1 VDRRSLPAPRT
12 LRHPAE
18 PEPPASPAA
27 MFIEEL
33 IIDGFKS
40 YSTRVN
46 VGPFDRQF
54 NAITGLNGSGK
65 SNILD
70 SICFV
75 LGISNLSQVRVG
87 NLSELVYKQGQ
98 AGVTKAS
105 VTVVFN
111 NADKSSSP
119 VGYEAHDKIT
129 ITRQIVIGGRNRY
142 LLNSHNVQQNQ
153 IQNLFH
159 SVSLNVNNP
168 HFLIMQG
175 RITKVIN
182 MKPQETLSM
191 IEEAAGTRMFENKK
205 AGALRTLEKK
215 QNKVDEINRL
225 LSEEI
230 TPTLEK
236 LQRERANYMLWMS
249 NNNEIERLQRFCVA
263 YEYVQVKHRL
273 ENKNQQL
280 DEMEEGLQQLVS
292 TIKALDDREVEVN
305 KQIKEQTAARDQ
317 QRSHELKKLE
327 EENSKK
333 GKEVAAT
340 ESKLKNRESD
350 LQAFLE
356 SRKQS
361 QSALGEAQKQVE
373 QKEKAFQ
380 KEKTKFDQLAEAQ
393 DKVKKDIEKAQ
404 WTMQALTAGMS
415 AQAAPEG
422 EGEGK
427 SLREQLLA
435 AQTRLSEMEADQKK
449 KTMGIASLKERIG
462 SAEQALTKS
471 KQDGK
476 RLSKEKALA
485 DGIITEKRA
494 ELKKLKFDPEAYQQL
509 IHTARQSEAAM
520 LALHERLDTLRA
532 HLGGIDFN
540 YQDPYRGFDRN
551 AVKGVVAKLFHISP
565 DFESYH
571 RALEVCAGGRLF
583 FVVTDNEET
592 GKALLER
599 GQLRRRVTII
609 PLNKIVDPTI
619 PPSTVKQ
626 AKRVMPQGG
635 ELHCALEI
643 IGFQREIES
652 AMRYVFG
659 GFLVCDTP
667 ETAKQVSFHPNVRVR
682 SVTKEG
688 DLYDP
693 AGTITGGSAPKGG
706 NILMKLQEL
715 SQLEQQVHHQQKD
728 FDKVRSQLEKF
739 KAAASQYETL
749 DRDLKCK
756 EHELE
761 LIEDRIT
768 RSEHHAAETSLQG
781 AQSQLEQFEAD
792 LKALPDE
799 KKQLE
804 KTVKQ
809 LEKEIKSLESSREE
823 RIKHLEEQ
831 VEQLKATAKQ
841 QVDKL
846 ERQREKFE
854 QTNVELEVMRNEM
867 LAQQNTDQ
875 ASGQSHE
882 SLQGE
887 VEQLKANL
895 EKQRALHTE
904 QGEKLEA
911 LRGNLKGLDESL
923 GKLATE
929 LTENRQQREEKELE
943 QKRLSHKVQQLQK
956 DDKEAHV
963 VVARME
969 KQHAW
974 IEKEKAF
981 FGKAGTD
988 FDFETNNYQEN
999 KGRLDDLSTQ
1009 QKTLGKNINKK
1020 AMAMFEKAEQEYKDL
1035 LQKRDII
1042 LNDKQKIEHVIRDLD
1057 EKKSETLRRTWQK
1070 VNKDFD
1076 SIFGTLLPHTNAKLE
1091 PPEGMDPTEGLE
1103 IKVAFNKVWKQSLSE
1118 LSGGQRSLLALSL
1131 VLALLLFKPAPM
1143 YILDEIDS
1151 ALDLSHTQ
1159 NIGHMI
1165 RTHFPHSQFI
1175 VVSLKEG
1182 MFNHANVLFRTRFID
1197 GTSTVARYAIREPGD
1212 RIELPDEGGKENE
1225 ASTGKAS
1232 KKRKAS
1238 ADA

>member
-1 VDRRSLPAPRT
+1 
-12 LRHPAE
+12 
-18 PEPPASPAA
+18 

-46 VGPFDRQF
+46 VGPFDKMF

-111 NADKSSSP
+111 NLDKSCSP

-191 IEEAAGTRMFENKK
+191 IEEAAGTRMYENKK
-205 AGALRTLEKK
+205 AGAIRTLEKK

-236 LQRERANYMLWMS
+236 LQRERANYMLWVS
-249 NNNEIERLQRFCVA
+249 NNNEIERLTRFCVA
-263 YEYVQVKHRL
+263 YEYMQVKHRL

-280 DEMEEGLQQLVS
+280 DEMEEALQQLVAA
-292 TIKALDDREVEVN
+292 IKALDDREV
-305 KQIKEQTAARDQ
+305 QINQDMKEQTAARDK

-327 EENSKK
+327 EEHSKK
-333 GKEVAAT
+333 GKEVAST
-340 ESKLKNRESD
+340 ESKLRNRESD
-350 LQAFLE
+350 LQSLLE

-361 QSALGEAQKQVE
+361 QSALGELAKQVE
-373 QKEKAFQ
+373 QKEKIYQ
-380 KEKTKFDQLAEAQ
+380 KEKGKFDTLAEQQ

-422 EGEGK
+422 EGEGR

-435 AQTRLSEMEADQKK
+435 AQTRLSEMEAEQKK

-462 SAEQALTKS
+462 GAEQALSKS
-471 KQDGK
+471 KQEGK
-476 RLSKEKALA
+476 RLSKEKT
-485 DGIITEKRA
+485 ITENLINEKRQ
-494 ELKKLKFDPEAYQQL
+494 ELKKLKFDPEGHQQL
-509 IHTARQSEAAM
+509 IQAARQSEATFYKAQ
-520 LALHERLDTLRA
+520 ERVDALRA
-532 HLGGIDFN
+532 HLGNLDFN
-540 YQDPYRGFDRN
+540 FADPYRGFDRSK
-551 AVKGVVAKLFHISP
+551 VKGVVAKLFHIDP
-565 DFESYH
+565 DHAAFH

-592 GKALLER
+592 GKALLEK

-619 PPSTVKQ
+619 SPSTVRQ
-626 AKRVMPQGG
+626 ARKVMPEGA
-635 ELHCALEI
+635 EVHCALEI
-643 IGFQREIES
+643 VGFQKEVES

-659 GFLVCDTP
+659 GFLVCDSP

-682 SVTKEG
+682 SVTKDG

-693 AGTITGGSAPKGG
+693 AGTITGGSAPRGG
-706 NILMKLQEL
+706 NLLMQLGELQ
-715 SQLEQQVHHQQKD
+715 QLEQQVHQQRTE
-728 FDKVRSQLEKF
+728 FDKVRSQLEKMQS
-739 KAAASQYETL
+739 ASSHYAGLERELQ
-749 DRDLKCK
+749 CK
-756 EHELE
+756 EHEFE
-761 LIEDRIT
+761 LIGDRIT
-768 RSEHHAAETSLQG
+768 RSEHHAAEQALQQ
-781 AQSQLEQFEAD
+781 AQAQLEQFEAD
-792 LKALPDE
+792 LKAMPEE

-804 KTVKQ
+804 KSVKQ
-809 LEKEIKSLESSREE
+809 LEKEIKSLDSSRED
-823 RIKHLEEQ
+823 RIQHLQEQ

-846 ERQREKFE
+846 EKQREKTE
-854 QTNVELEVMRNEM
+854 QANVELEVMRNEM
-867 LAQQNTDQ
+867 LAQESSEQ

-882 SLQGE
+882 GLQNE
-887 VEQLKANL
+887 VEQLKAGL
-895 EKQRALHTE
+895 EAQRASHQEL
-904 QGEKLEA
+904 GARLEGMRA
-911 LRGNLKGLDESL
+911 DLKNLDELL
-923 GKLATE
+923 GKLAAE
-929 LTENRQQREEKELE
+929 LTANRQQREEKELE

-974 IEKEKAF
+974 IEKEKTF

-988 FDFETNNYQEN
+988 FDFESNSYQEN
-999 KGRLDDLSTQ
+999 KGRLDELGGQ

-1042 LNDKQKIEHVIRDLD
+1042 LNDKCKIEQVIRDLD
-1057 EKKSETLRRTWQK
+1057 EKKSETLRRTWLK

-1076 SIFGTLLPHTNAKLE
+1076 SIFGTLLPHTSAKLE

-1103 IKVAFNKVWKQSLSE
+1103 IKVAFNGVWKSSLSE

-1131 VLALLLFKPAPM
+1131 VLALLRFKPAPM

-1197 GTSTVARYAIREPGD
+1197 GTSTVARYAIRDGAQPPE
-1212 RIELPDEGGKENE
+1212 EE
-1225 ASTGKAS
+1225 ASASKAS
-1232 KKRKAS
+1232 RKRKAS
-1238 ADA
+1238 APAE

>member
-1 VDRRSLPAPRT
+1 
-12 LRHPAE
+12 
-18 PEPPASPAA
+18 
-27 MFIEEL
+27 MFIDEL

-40 YSTRVN
+40 YSTRVT

-111 NADKSSSP
+111 NTDKSCSP

-191 IEEAAGTRMFENKK
+191 IEEAAGTRMYENKK
-205 AGALRTLEKK
+205 AGAIRTLEKK

-236 LQRERANYMLWMS
+236 LQRERANYMLWVS

-280 DEMEEGLQQLVS
+280 DEMEEALQQLVS
-292 TIKALDDREVEVN
+292 KVKQLDDREVVIN
-305 KQIKEQTAARDQ
+305 AQMREQTAARDK
-317 QRSHELKKLE
+317 QRSQELRKLE
-327 EENSKK
+327 EEHSKRA
-333 GKEVAAT
+333 KEVASI
-340 ESKLKNRESD
+340 ESKLKNRKSD
-350 LQAFLE
+350 LESFLE
-356 SRKQS
+356 GRKQS
-361 QSALGEAQKQVE
+361 QTALGELQRQVE
-373 QKEKAFQ
+373 QKEKIYE
-380 KEKTKFDQLAEAQ
+380 KEKAKFDALAEQ
-393 DKVKKDIEKAQ
+393 EGKVKKDIEKAQ

-415 AQAAPEG
+415 AQAGPEA

-449 KTMGIASLKERIG
+449 KTMAIASLKERM
-462 SAEQALTKS
+462 SNAEQSVTRS
-471 KQDGK
+471 KQEGK
-476 RLSKEKALA
+476 RLSKEKAFA
-485 DGIITEKRA
+485 ENIINEKRE
-494 ELKKLKFDPEAYQQL
+494 ELKNLSFDPANHTQL
-509 IHTARQSEAAM
+509 IRAAQQAEAAM
-520 LALHERLDTLRA
+520 HSIQERLDVLRA
-532 HLGGIDFN
+532 QIGGLDFN
-540 YQDPYRGFDRN
+540 YADPWKGFNRN
-551 AVKGVVAKLFHISP
+551 AVKGVVAKLFHIKP
-565 DFESYH
+565 DFSSYA

-609 PLNKIVDPTI
+609 PLNKIVDNTI
-619 PPSTVKQ
+619 PPQTVKQ
-626 AKRVMPQGG
+626 ARRVMPSGG

-643 IGFQREIES
+643 IGCQREVES
-652 AMRYVFG
+652 AMKYVFG
-659 GFLVCDTP
+659 SHLVCDTP
-667 ETAKQVSFHPNVRVR
+667 ETAKQVAFHPNVRVR
-682 SVTKEG
+682 CVTKEG

-706 NILMKLQEL
+706 NILMKLQEV
-715 SQLEQQVHHQQKD
+715 SQLEQQVEKQRREYD
-728 FDKVRSQLEKF
+728 SFRSQLERTKSD
-739 KAAASQYETL
+739 ASQYDAVE
-749 DRDLKCK
+749 RELKCK
-756 EHELE
+756 EHELA
-761 LIEDRIT
+761 LIEDRIS
-768 RSEHHAAETSLQG
+768 RSEHHAAEQAVQEAR
-781 AQSQLEQFEAD
+781 AQIAQFEAD
-792 LKALPDE
+792 IKALPE
-799 KKQLE
+799 ERKQLE
-804 KTVKQ
+804 RTGKQ
-809 LEKEIKSLESSREE
+809 LEKEIKSLDSSREE

-841 QVDKL
+841 HIDKL
-846 ERQREKFE
+846 EKQREKTE
-854 QTNVELEVMRNEM
+854 QANVELEVLRNEM
-867 LAQQNTDQ
+867 LAQESSEQ

-882 SLQGE
+882 SLQAE
-887 VEQLKANL
+887 VVQLGSGL
-895 EKQRALHTE
+895 ERQRTMYDE
-904 QGEKLEA
+904 VGTKLEF
-911 LRGNLKGLDESL
+911 LRGDLKNLDEVL
-923 GKLATE
+923 NNLATE
-929 LTENRQQREEKELE
+929 LTSNRQQREEKELE
-943 QKRLSHKVQQLQK
+943 QKRLSHKLQQLQK

-974 IEKEKAF
+974 IEKEKSF

-988 FDFETNNYQEN
+988 FDFEANNYQEN
-999 KGRLDDLSTQ
+999 RGRLDDLGGQ
-1009 QKTLGKNINKK
+1009 QKSLSKNINKK

-1042 LNDKQKIEHVIRDLD
+1042 LNDKCKIEHVIRDLD
-1057 EKKSETLRRTWQK
+1057 EKKTQTLRRTWMK

-1076 SIFGTLLPHTNAKLE
+1076 SIFSTLLPHTSAKLE
-1091 PPEGMDPTEGLE
+1091 PPEGMEPTEGLE
-1103 IKVAFNKVWKQSLSE
+1103 IKVAFNGVWKQSLSE

-1212 RIELPDEGGKENE
+1212 RIELPDESKDG
-1225 ASTGKAS
+1225 AKAS
-1232 KKRKAS
+1232 RKRKAVE
-1238 ADA
+1238 

>member
-1 VDRRSLPAPRT
+1 
-12 LRHPAE
+12 
-18 PEPPASPAA
+18 

-33 IIDGFKS
+33 VIDGFKS
-40 YSTRVN
+40 YSTRIN

-111 NADKSSSP
+111 NADKSCSP
-119 VGYEAHDKIT
+119 VGYEAHEKIT

-191 IEEAAGTRMFENKK
+191 IEEAAGTRMYENKK
-205 AGALRTLEKK
+205 AGAIRTLEKK

-236 LQRERANYMLWMS
+236 LQRERANYMMWVS

-280 DEMEEGLQQLVS
+280 DEMEESRQQLVGAV
-292 TIKALDDREVEVN
+292 KALDDREVEIN
-305 KQIKEQTAARDQ
+305 KELKERTAARDK

-327 EENSKK
+327 EEHGKK
-333 GKEVAAT
+333 AKEVASI

-350 LQAFLE
+350 LESFLE

-361 QSALGEAQKQVE
+361 KTALGELQRQAE
-373 QKEKAFQ
+373 QKEKAYQ
-380 KEKTKFDQLAEAQ
+380 KEKAKFDTLAEQ
-393 DKVKKDIEKAQ
+393 DETVKRDIEKAQ

-415 AQAAPEG
+415 AQAPQEG

-427 SLREQLLA
+427 SLRKQLLE

-449 KTMGIASLKERIG
+449 KTLGIANLKERIG
-462 SAEQALTKS
+462 SAEQSLARS
-471 KQDGK
+471 KQDSRRLLKERAHAEAVINDK
-476 RLSKEKALA
+476 RE
-485 DGIITEKRA
+485 
-494 ELKKLKFDPEAYQQL
+494 ELRKLTFDPESYQQL
-509 IHTARQSEAAM
+509 VRAAQQAEAS
-520 LALHERLDTLRA
+520 LHGSQDRLDHLRA
-532 HLGGIDFN
+532 HLGGLDFN
-540 YQDPYRGFDRN
+540 YSDPYRGFDRS
-551 AVKGVVAKLFHISP
+551 AVKGVVAKLFSISP
-565 DFESYH
+565 DFASYH

-619 PPSTVKQ
+619 PQHTVKQ
-626 AKRVMPQGG
+626 ARRVMPSGG

-643 IGFQREIES
+643 IGFQREVES

-659 GFLVCDTP
+659 GMLVCDTP
-667 ETAKQVSFHPNVRVR
+667 ETAKQVSFHPNVRVK

-715 SQLEQQVHHQQKD
+715 SNLEQQVQKQRQD
-728 FDKVRSQLEKF
+728 FEKIRGQLERSR
-739 KAAASQYETL
+739 AAASQYESVE
-749 DRDLKCK
+749 RDLKCK
-756 EHELE
+756 EHEVA
-761 LIEDRIT
+761 LIEERIS
-768 RSEHHAAETSLQG
+768 RSEHHAAEQSLQE
-781 AQSQLEQFEAD
+781 SQAHLTQFEAD
-792 LKALPDE
+792 LKAMPDE

-804 KTVKQ
+804 KATKQ
-809 LEKEIKSLESSREE
+809 LEKEIKSLDSSREE
-823 RIKHLEEQ
+823 RIQHLEEQ

-841 QVDKL
+841 HVDKL
-846 ERQREKFE
+846 ERQREKT
-854 QTNVELEVMRNEM
+854 QQANVELEVVRNEL
-867 LAQQNTDQ
+867 LAQESTEQDT
-875 ASGQSHE
+875 GKSHE
-882 SLQGE
+882 SLQAE
-887 VEQLKANL
+887 VQQLGANL
-895 EKQRALHTE
+895 EAQRAAYVDL
-904 QGEKLEA
+904 GARLEG
-911 LRGNLKGLDESL
+911 LRGDLKNLDELL
-923 GKLATE
+923 GNLAAE
-929 LTENRQQREEKELE
+929 LTTNRQQREEKELE
-943 QKRLSHKVQQLQK
+943 QKRISHKLQQLQK
-956 DDKEAHV
+956 DDKEAHN

-974 IEKEKAF
+974 IEKEKNF
-981 FGKAGTD
+981 FGKSGTD
-988 FDFETNNYQEN
+988 FDFEANNYQDN
-999 KGRLDDLSTQ
+999 KARLDEIAGQ
-1009 QKTLGKNINKK
+1009 QKTLGKSINKK

-1042 LNDKQKIEHVIRDLD
+1042 LNDKCKIEHVIRDLD
-1057 EKKSETLRRTWQK
+1057 EKKLETLRRTWQK

-1076 SIFGTLLPHTNAKLE
+1076 SIFSTLLPNTSAKLE

-1103 IKVAFNKVWKQSLSE
+1103 IKVAFNGVWKSSLSE

-1182 MFNHANVLFRTRFID
+1182 MFNHANVLFRTRFMD

-1212 RIELPDEGGKENE
+1212 RIELPDEEKEN
-1225 ASTGKAS
+1225 AGGNAGKAA
-1232 KKRKAS
+1232 KRRKA
-1238 ADA
+1238 AAE

>member
-1 VDRRSLPAPRT
+1 
-12 LRHPAE
+12 
-18 PEPPASPAA
+18 

-33 IIDGFKS
+33 VIDGFKS

-111 NADKSSSP
+111 NFDKTCGP

-129 ITRQIVIGGRNRY
+129 ITRQIIIGGRNRY
-142 LLNSHNVQQNQ
+142 LLNGHNVQQNQ

-191 IEEAAGTRMFENKK
+191 IEEAAGTRMYENKK
-205 AGALRTLEKK
+205 AGAIRTLEKK

-236 LQRERANYMLWMS
+236 LQRERANYMLWVS
-249 NNNEIERLQRFCVA
+249 NNNEMDRLQRFCVA
-263 YEYVQVKHRL
+263 FEYCQVKHRL

-280 DEMEEGLQQLVS
+280 DEMEEGLLKLVT
-292 TIKALDDREVEVN
+292 TIKALDDREAEIN
-305 KQIKEQTAARDQ
+305 KLVKESTATRDK

-327 EENSKK
+327 EEHSKK
-333 GKEVAAT
+333 AKEVASI

-350 LQAFLE
+350 LESRIE

-361 QSALGEAQKQVE
+361 QTSLGETAKQVE
-373 QKEKAFQ
+373 AKEKAYQKEKA
-380 KEKTKFDQLAEAQ
+380 KWDTLAEQ
-393 DKVKKDIEKAQ
+393 EEKVKKDIETAQ
-404 WTMQALTAGMS
+404 WKMQALTAGMS
-415 AQAAPEG
+415 AQAPQEG

-435 AQTRLSEMEADQKK
+435 AQTRLSELESDHKK
-449 KTMGIASLKERIG
+449 KTLGVANLKDRIG
-462 SAEQALTKS
+462 AATEAISRS
-471 KQDGK
+471 KQEGK
-476 RLSKEKALA
+476 RLAKEKAY
-485 DGIITEKRA
+485 TESLLNDKRE
-494 ELKKLKFDPEAYQQL
+494 ELKKLKFDPEGYQQL
-509 IHTARQSEAAM
+509 MRAAQQGELTLQQTQDR
-520 LALHERLDTLRA
+520 LAQLRG
-532 HLGGIDFN
+532 HLGGLDFQ
-540 YQDPYRGFDRN
+540 YQDPYKGFNRH
-551 AVKGVVAKLFHISP
+551 AVKGVVSKLFTVSP
-565 DFESYH
+565 DFSSYH

-583 FVVTDNEET
+583 FVVVDNEDT

-619 PPSTVKQ
+619 HPQTVRQ
-626 AKRVMPQGG
+626 AKRVMPEGADV
-635 ELHCALEI
+635 HCALEI
-643 IGFQREIES
+643 IGFQKEVES
-652 AMRYVFG
+652 AMKYVFG
-659 GFLVCDTP
+659 GYLVCDTP

-682 SVTKEG
+682 SVTKDG

-706 NILMKLQEL
+706 NILMQLQEV
-715 SQLEQQVHHQQKD
+715 SNLEQQVQQSTRD
-728 FDKVRSQLEKF
+728 LEKARAQVE
-739 KAAASQYETL
+739 KMKSLASQYGALEHE
-749 DRDLKCK
+749 LKCK
-756 EHELE
+756 EHEHA
-761 LIEDRIT
+761 LIEERIT
-768 RSEHHAAETSLQG
+768 RSEHHAAEQALQD
-781 AQSQLEQFEAD
+781 AQQQLEKFEGAI
-792 LKALPDE
+792 KALPE
-799 KKQLE
+799 ERRVLE
-804 KTVKQ
+804 KTAKA
-809 LEKEIKSLESSREE
+809 LEKEIKSLDSSRED
-823 RIKHLEEQ
+823 RIQHLEEQ
-831 VEQLKATAKQ
+831 VETLKATSRQHA
-841 QVDKL
+841 DKL
-846 ERQREKFE
+846 EKQREKTE
-854 QTNVELEVMRNEM
+854 SAHVELEVMRNEL
-867 LAQQNTDQ
+867 LAQESSDQ

-882 SLQGE
+882 GLQAE
-887 VEQLKANL
+887 VQQLSQA
-895 EKQRALHTE
+895 
-904 QGEKLEA
+904 LEA
-911 LRGNLKGLDESL
+911 QRGAYNDFGTRLEGLRGELRNLDESL
-923 GKLATE
+923 SSLATE
-929 LTENRQQREEKELE
+929 HATNREQREEKERE
-943 QKRLSHKVQQLQK
+943 QKRLNHKLQQLQK

-974 IEKEKAF
+974 IEKEKHF
-981 FGKAGTD
+981 FGKTGTD
-988 FDFETNNYQEN
+988 FDFEANNYQEN
-999 KGRLDDLSTQ
+999 KTRMDELGTQ
-1009 QKTLGKNINKK
+1009 QKTLGKSINKK

-1076 SIFGTLLPHTNAKLE
+1076 SIFGTLLPHASAKLE

-1103 IKVAFNKVWKQSLSE
+1103 IKVGFNGVWKQSLSE

-1182 MFNHANVLFRTRFID
+1182 MFNHANVLFRTRFVD
-1197 GTSTVARYAIREPGD
+1197 GTSAVTRYAIRDGD
-1212 RIELPDEGGKENE
+1212 QPEEAEGGAKQR
-1225 ASTGKAS
+1225 
-1232 KKRKAS
+1232 KRKA
-1238 ADA
+1238 AD

>member
-1 VDRRSLPAPRT
+1 
-12 LRHPAE
+12 
-18 PEPPASPAA
+18 

-40 YSTRVN
+40 YSTRVS
-46 VGPFDRQF
+46 VGPFDKQF

-111 NADKSSSP
+111 NADKSCSP

-191 IEEAAGTRMFENKK
+191 IEEAAGTRMYENKK
-205 AGALRTLEKK
+205 AGAIRTLEKK

-236 LQRERANYMLWMS
+236 LQRERANYMLWVS

-263 YEYVQVKHRL
+263 YEYMQVRHRL

-280 DEMEEGLQQLVS
+280 DEMEEALQQLVAA
-292 TIKALDDREVEVN
+292 IKALDDREVEIN
-305 KQIKEQTAARDQ
+305 KEIKESTAARDK
-317 QRSHELKKLE
+317 QRSQELKKLE
-327 EENSKK
+327 EDHSKK

-340 ESKLKNRESD
+340 ESKLRNRESD
-350 LQAFLE
+350 LQSTLE

-361 QSALGEAQKQVE
+361 QSALGELAKQVE
-373 QKEKAFQ
+373 QKEKIFQ
-380 KEKTKFDQLAEAQ
+380 KEKAKFDALAEQQ

-415 AQAAPEG
+415 AQAAPDG
-422 EGEGK
+422 EGEGR

-435 AQTRLSEMEADQKK
+435 AQTRLSEMEAEQKK
-449 KTMGIASLKERIG
+449 KTMGIASLKDRIKG
-462 SAEQALTKS
+462 AEESLGKS

-476 RLSKEKALA
+476 RLLKEKAA
-485 DGIITEKRA
+485 AEQIINEKRQ
-494 ELKKLKFDPEAYQQL
+494 EIKKMKFDPEGHEQL
-509 IHTARQSEAAM
+509 IQTARQSEV
-520 LALHERLDTLRA
+520 ALYRLQERLDTLRA
-532 HLGGIDFN
+532 HLGGLDFN
-540 YQDPYRGFDRN
+540 YTDPHKGFDRR

-565 DFESYH
+565 DHADYH

-583 FVVTDNEET
+583 FVVTDNEQT
-592 GKALLER
+592 GKALLEK

-609 PLNKIVDPTI
+609 PLNKIADPTI
-619 PPSTVKQ
+619 AAATVKQ
-626 AKRVMPQGG
+626 ARRIMPSGG

-643 IGFQREIES
+643 IGFQKEVEN

-659 GFLVCDTP
+659 GHLVCDTS

-682 SVTKEG
+682 SVTKDG
-688 DLYDP
+688 DVYDP

-715 SQLEQQVHHQQKD
+715 AEAEHQVQKHRD
-728 FDKVRSQLEKF
+728 AFDKVRSQLERMQSS
-739 KAAASQYETL
+739 ASDYSGVE
-749 DRDLKCK
+749 RELKCK
-756 EHELE
+756 EHEFQ
-761 LIEDRIT
+761 LIEERIN
-768 RSEHHAAETSLQG
+768 RSEHHAAEQALQG
-781 AQSQLEQFEAD
+781 AQAQLDQFEQD
-792 LKALPDE
+792 IKSMPEE

-804 KTVKQ
+804 KSVKQ
-809 LEKEIKSLESSREE
+809 LEKEIKSLAASRED
-823 RIKHLEEQ
+823 RISHLEEQ

-841 QVDKL
+841 HVDKL
-846 ERQREKFE
+846 EKQREKTE
-854 QTNVELEVMRNEM
+854 QANVEFEVMRNEM
-867 LAQQNTDQ
+867 VAQESSEQ
-875 ASGQSHE
+875 ASGQTHE
-882 SLQGE
+882 GMQSE
-887 VEQLKANL
+887 VDQLKADLDAQRASHKELGERLEGLRGDLKNL
-895 EKQRALHTE
+895 EEL
-904 QGEKLEA
+904 
-911 LRGNLKGLDESL
+911 L
-923 GKLATE
+923 GKLAAE
-929 LTENRQQREEKELE
+929 LTANRQQREEKELE
-943 QKRLSHKVQQLQK
+943 QKRLSHKVQQVQK

-974 IEKEKAF
+974 IEKEKNF

-988 FDFETNNYQEN
+988 FDFESNSYTDN
-999 KGRLDDLSTQ
+999 KARLDDLAGQ

-1042 LNDKQKIEHVIRDLD
+1042 LNDKCKIEGVIRDLD
-1057 EKKSETLRRTWQK
+1057 EKKTETLRRTWVK

-1076 SIFGTLLPHTNAKLE
+1076 SIFGTLLPHTSAKLE

-1103 IKVAFNKVWKQSLSE
+1103 IKVAFNGVWKQSLSE

-1182 MFNHANVLFRTRFID
+1182 MFNHANCLFRTRFID
-1197 GTSTVARYAIREPGD
+1197 GTSTVARYAIRDASD
-1212 RIELPDEGGKENE
+1212 RVEVPDEGRKDNE
-1225 ASTGKAS
+1225 GKAS
-1232 KKRKAS
+1232 KKRKVA
-1238 ADA
+1238 